1 MADMSDNAGAAKFL
15 TRPIVQTAFDLAE
28 NAGGEGR
35 LVGGCVR
42 DWLLGRP
49 IGDLDM
55 AVTIPI
61 CHFCEVAKQQNYRI
75 IETGIDHGSVTLVI
89 GQETLEITQTRSD
102 LQTDGR
108 HAVIG
113 FAPSFEEDATRR
125 DFTINALYLD
135 RHGQCYDPVG
145 GKQDL
150 QARIIRFIGKPDDRI
165 TEDYLRI
172 LRFYRFLAQI
182 DDLVPEP
189 QALAAIANHV
199 SGLSG
204 LSGER
209 VLAEVIKLFSAIT
222 WQKSAYLLT
231 EAGIDHAL
239 FHLQGYDVQKTRDGL
254 LDWQS
259 RFAYYL
265 GQEGGGDRSL
275 PLPLSRADQKKIS
288 YLRSPISD
296 HDWALL
302 SSEKWQEFAY
312 FEPQDLAVRC
322 LVQARYHDAAL
333 SQDRQTNLANFVPPP
348 CPVTGHDLRQAGI
361 PQGPELGRVLHQVK
375 LSFVQSD
382 YQLDCAALLA
392 KVRDIS

>member
-1 MADMSDNAGAAKFL
+1 MADMSDKAVAAKFL
-15 TRPIVQTAFDLAE
+15 KRPLVQAAFDLAE
-28 NAGGEGR
+28 KAGGEGR

-55 AVTIPI
+55 AVSIPI
-61 CHFCEVAKQQNYRI
+61 TRFCEVAKHQNYRI
-75 IETGIDHGSVTLVI
+75 IETGIDHGSVTMMI
-89 GQETLEITQTRSD
+89 GQEALEITQTRSD

-113 FAPSFEEDATRR
+113 FAPSFEEDAKRR

-135 RHGQCYDPVG
+135 RHGTWYDPVG

-182 DDLVPEP
+182 DDLQPDAT
-189 QALAAIANHV
+189 ALAAAANHV
-199 SGLSG
+199 AGLSG

-209 VLAEVIKLFSAIT
+209 VLAEVIKLFAANS
-222 WQKSAYLLT
+222 WQKSAHLLT
-231 EAGIDHAL
+231 EAGIDHTL
-239 FHLQGYDVQKTRDGL
+239 FHLRGYDVQTVPDGL
-254 LDWQS
+254 QEWQS

-265 GQEGGGDRSL
+265 GRSGAKDKSP

-288 YLRSPISD
+288 YLRASISD
-296 HDWALL
+296 QDWTLL

-333 SQDRQTNLANFVPPP
+333 SQDRQTDLANFVPPP

-361 PQGPELGRVLHQVK
+361 PQGPKLGSMLYQAK
-375 LSFVQSD
+375 LAFVQSE
-382 YQLDCAALLA
+382 YQLDRTALLA
-392 KVRDIS
+392 LVGDVS